1 MSGDEAESRGRID
14 HPPCIGFQNE
24 FELIQ
29 EIISMYRSGTKQNVA
44 ILGLPY
50 SGRSTLLAALNGE
63 YKDSSYLVE
72 YNSRITKKREL
83 LESRYS
89 QPIIFIDGCQYL
101 FSRRIG
107 GFSVLDDFLEE
118 VASSSSLFI
127 TTWNL
132 HAWNYIRRVREVE
145 RFFPKIIRLSPLSD
159 TEMRECILK
168 DYTEAELQFIGDVD
182 IELPSL
188 LRFTPYPVKLPWK
201 SEPVEIPL
209 PSVNIDRISL
219 RRQRK
224 EMNLS
229 DEELVFQKITRMA
242 GGNPGVGK
250 AIWKKS
256 FVYPTVNLKDY
267 VPMRMPDPLLRN
279 DAFILGIIAMTG
291 NISREELEGAA
302 GGEYSICPTL
312 YRLLSLGVIM
322 KSNGGYQVCP
332 EALLLVNE
340 MLLKLRIVWESTTH
354 D

>member
-1 MSGDEAESRGRID
+1 MSSDETVAREEKS
-14 HPPCIGFQNE
+14 HPPCIGFHNE
-24 FELIQ
+24 FEKIQ
-29 EIISMYRSGTKQNVA
+29 EIISMHRSGTKQNVA

-50 SGRSTLLAALNGE
+50 SGRSTLLTTLREE
-63 YKDSSYLVE
+63 YKDSSYFVE
-72 YNSRITKKREL
+72 YGSWITKKRKL

-89 QPIIFIDGCQYL
+89 QPIVFIDGCQYL

-132 HAWNYIRRVREVE
+132 YAWNYIRRVREVE
-145 RFFPKIIRLSPLSD
+145 RFFPKIIRLPPLSD
-159 TEMRECILK
+159 TEMRQCILK

-201 SEPVEIPL
+201 SEPVELPL
-209 PSVNIDRISL
+209 PRVNIDRVSL
-219 RRQRK
+219 RRHKK

-229 DEELVFQKITRMA
+229 DEELVFQKITKMA

-256 FVYPTVNLKDY
+256 FEYPTVNLKDY
-267 VPMRMPDPLLRN
+267 TPMRMPDPLLRN

-291 NISREELEGAA
+291 SITREELEEAA
-302 GGEYSICPTL
+302 GGEYPICPTL
-312 YRLLSLGVIM
+312 YRLLSLEVIM
-322 KSNGGYQVCP
+322 KVNGGYQIYP

-340 MLLKLRIVWESTTH
+340 MLLKLRIFWE
-354 D
+354 